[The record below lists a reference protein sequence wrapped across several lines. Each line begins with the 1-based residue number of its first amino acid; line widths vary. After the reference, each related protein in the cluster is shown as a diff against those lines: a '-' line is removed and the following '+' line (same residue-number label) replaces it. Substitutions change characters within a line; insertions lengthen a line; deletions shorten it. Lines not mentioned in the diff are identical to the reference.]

1 MDARNAEAHIGLSYA
16 HACLGAPADAQREAS
31 LALVHGADDYL
42 AVHNVA
48 CIYAELSRAD
58 SGRATEH
65 LDVAM
70 HLLRRAV
77 ELWGGRTAGPDEIE
91 LIRGEPAFPAAM
103 RARPDFQKLIAG
115 GRP

>member
-1 MDARNAEAHIGLSYA
+1 MSGSAMPT
-16 HACLGAPADAQREAS
+16 PASGPPPTHREAS
-31 LALVHGADDYL
+31 LTLVHGADDYL

-70 HLLRRAV
+70 RLLRRAV
-77 ELWGGRTAGPDEIE
+77 ELWGGGTAGPDEIE
-91 LIRGEPAFPAAM
+91 LICGEPAFPAALHH
-103 RARPDFQKLIAG
+103 RPDFQKLIAG